1 MEGIMRTGRPI
12 LFSVILALS
21 AAGAILTGPATASAA
36 TTHTHAV
43 HTHSHLSVGLNV
55 YYHT

>member
-21 AAGAILTGPATASAA
+21 AAGAILTGPAIASAA
-36 TTHTHAV
+36 ATHAPTV
-43 HTHSHLSVGLNV
+43 HTQTHIVVGPNV